1 MPPSRPNTC
10 PDRAA
15 PDHDY
20 ITDTHAKTNPDPAGL
35 CQNWGAGAEGD
46 PQLRVNGIDGLRIVD
61 ASVMPEVG
69 AFNADAPALMTA
81 QNAADMIHARH
92 RRANPI
98 PAGQLLASTGLANP
112 KGQK

>member
-1 MPPSRPNTC
+1 MP
-10 PDRAA
+10 D
-15 PDHDY
+15 
-20 ITDTHAKTNPDPAGL
+20 
-35 CQNWGAGAEGD
+35 
-46 PQLRVNGIDGLRIVD
+46 
-61 ASVMPEVG
+61 VG
-69 AFNADAPALMTA
+69 AFNANAPALMTA